1 MKEIELVLEYGQ
13 SDCAVAF
20 STIRTDHV
28 RFGQVVTNLIS
39 NAIKFTAT
47 SKVRRIT
54 LAIDLS
60 LVPPSEGECTPPV
73 VTSGMLPSSAISE
86 GTLIWLFVS
95 VRDTG
100 PGLSV
105 TERALLFQRFSRK
118 YSRLDQLFGA
128 YG

>member
-1 MKEIELVLEYGQ
+1 MKEIELVLEFGQ

-39 NAIKFTAT
+39 NAMKFTAT

-54 LAIDLS
+54 VAIDLS
-60 LVPPSEGECTPPV
+60 LVPPPEGECTLPA
-73 VTSGMLPSSAISE
+73 VTVGILPSSAISE
-86 GTLIWLFVS
+86 GTPIWLFVS

-105 TERALLFQRFSRK
+105 AERALLFQRFSREC
-118 YSRLDQLFGA
+118 SRLDGLFDA
-128 YG
+128 